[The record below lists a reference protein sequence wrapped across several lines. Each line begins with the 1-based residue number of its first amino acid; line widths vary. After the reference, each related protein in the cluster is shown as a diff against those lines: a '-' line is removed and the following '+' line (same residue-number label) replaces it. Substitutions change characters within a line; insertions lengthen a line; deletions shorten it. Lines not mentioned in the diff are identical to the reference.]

1 MAAVFRT
8 SEAEADLT
16 EIAFHIAEQNP
27 EAADRWLDL
36 IEEKCQ
42 TLSRMPEMGRKRFD
56 LATGLR
62 SLAVNNYVIFYRP
75 VANGIHVIRVLHG
88 ARDIPSLFD

>member
-8 SEAEADLT
+8 SEAEADLM